1 MHNYYQKIGNKV
13 FINVWIHLTVA
24 STVSGGITLSG
35 LPFAC
40 QPRSRNWIAVGGYN
54 HGGPPQSS
62 SGLWLIL
69 TANASTGEFTYN
81 DDQFGTTSTLT
92 AGNLPTAAELYINGS
107 YITDS

>member
-1 MHNYYQKIGNKV
+1 M
-13 FINVWIHLTVA
+13 
-24 STVSGGITLSG
+24 SGGISLSG
-35 LPFAC
+35 LPFTC
-40 QPRSRNWIAVGGYN
+40 QNRSRNWIPVGGYN